1 MVRLQDQSE
10 REYGMTSAVTTGARG
25 QRALVAAAFI
35 ISASSAHA
43 GDQGDPAQSCDGSTY
58 QMVECLKAKTAQW
71 DKRMNAAYQQAL
83 KDAAG
88 DKQREQLRTAQRLW
102 IQYRDANCL
111 YYDLGEGTIARLDAG
126 ECMRSMTKTRAKEL
140 ENLGHQ

>member
-1 MVRLQDQSE
+1 MK
-10 REYGMTSAVTTGARG
+10 SALATGACRLG
-25 QRALVAAAFI
+25 PLVAAVLI
-35 ISASSAHA
+35 IAVSSARA
-43 GDQGDPAQSCDGSTY
+43 GDQGDGEQSCDGSTY

-71 DKRMNAAYQQAL
+71 DKRMNVAYQQAL
-83 KDAAG
+83 KDAVG

-126 ECMRSMTKTRAKEL
+126 ECMRSTTEVRAKEL